1 MGTLN
6 QMGGTSVT
14 TIARLE
20 PVALR
25 DLWKHEERGFSIWL
39 HQNIQVLGE
48 ALGMRLTDPQRE
60 VTVGSFTVDLVA
72 EEEDLGRVVIEN
84 QLEATDHDHLGKLLT
99 YLTNLEAKTAVWIT
113 PKARPEHARTVAWLN
128 ETTPDD
134 VSFYL
139 VQVAAYRIAGSEPAP
154 LLTVIAGPSPEG
166 KGFGQQKK
174 QLAERHLL
182 RLKFWEGLLKR
193 AKELDVQTHATRSP
207 SKESWIQG
215 ASGRSGMNFN
225 YVISM
230 DDDARVELYI
240 DTGNVDEN
248 KAIFDS
254 LLRRKSEIEMAFG
267 GPLEWERLDER
278 RASRICCTLHNGG
291 LSVGEAS
298 WPGVQEPMIDA
309 MRRLVGALKPFVRGA
324 GA

>member
-1 MGTLN
+1 MT
-6 QMGGTSVT
+6 M
-14 TIARLE
+14 IARLE

-25 DLWKHEERGFSIWL
+25 ELWKHEERGFSIWL
-39 HQNIQVLGE
+39 HENLQVLGE

-60 VTVGSFTVDLVA
+60 VAVGSFTVDLVA
-72 EEEDLGRVVIEN
+72 EEESLGRVIIEN

-113 PKARPEHARTVAWLN
+113 PKPRPEHVRAVAWLN

-139 VQVAAYRIAGSEPAP
+139 VQVAAFRIAGSAPAP

-174 QLAERHLL
+174 QLAERHVL
-182 RLKFWEGLLKR
+182 RLKFWEGLLTR
-193 AKELDVQTHATRSP
+193 AKELGVLTHASRSP
-207 SKESWIQG
+207 GKESWVGG
-215 ASGRSGMNFN
+215 ASGRSGMSFN
-225 YVISM
+225 YVIWM
-230 DDDARVELYI
+230 DDDASVELYI
-240 DTGNVDEN
+240 DTGTLEEN
-248 KAIFDS
+248 KAIYDS
-254 LLRRKSEIEMAFG
+254 LLKRRGEIEKAFG

-278 RASRICCTLHNGG
+278 RASRIRCTLHNGG
-291 LSVGEAS
+291 LSVGEAA
-298 WPGVQEPMIDA
+298 WPRIQEPMIDA
-309 MRRLVGALKPFVRGA
+309 MRRLVEALKPFVKNA